1 MASEYA
7 FSTAG
12 CILDPFQSS
21 LSPLMV
27 EAFICCQN
35 WLRPSSTPI
44 CLHATI
50 DDVKDFEKFDGGMTI
65 ICYIK
70 KIWLSI
76 SLFIKKIM
84 HVYYY

>member
-1 MASEYA
+1 M
-7 FSTAG
+7 
-12 CILDPFQSS
+12 
-21 LSPLMV
+21 
-27 EAFICCQN
+27 
-35 WLRPSSTPI
+35 
-44 CLHATI
+44 
-50 DDVKDFEKFDGGMTI
+50 DDVKEFEKLDGGMTI